1 MSEPVKASTRT
12 GTRKL
17 IMGNHAVSYAVL
29 LSRVQVIAAYP
40 ITPQTQVVE
49 MLSEMCGDGRL
60 AARFLKVESEH
71 SALASIIGAASTGVR
86 AFTATSSQG
95 LALMHELIHWTAGSR
110 LPMVMANANRALA
123 PGWSIWADQL
133 DALSQR
139 DTGWL
144 QIYCES
150 NQEILDMTIL
160 SYRLAE
166 AISLPVMVVYDAF
179 ILSHTSEP
187 VYIPD
192 QEAVDALLPPL
203 QSRARLDTRNPVAFG
218 ALTSPDYYY
227 EFRYMIQEAH
237 VRALSLFDQ
246 LGADFGE
253 AVGRRYRALEPN
265 YCDGAEL
272 VLVTAG
278 ALTSTARLALEQ
290 LRSRGEKVGLLKLR
304 LFRPFPA
311 QAVRSALAGVSRVA
325 VIDRNLAAGCG
336 GIFGQEVRAA
346 LYDGEEHPLVFNY
359 VAGLGGRDV
368 TVTDYLAMADD
379 ARKRSPQDEHI
390 IYHGLKPE
398 NLDVF

>member
-1 MSEPVKASTRT
+1 MSEPATGTKVK
-12 GTRKL
+12 GTRKV
-17 IMGNHAVSYAVL
+17 IMGNHAVSYGVR

-49 MLSEMCGDGRL
+49 MLSEMCGDGTL
-60 AARFLKVESEH
+60 PARFLKVESEH

-86 AFTATSSQG
+86 SFTATSSQG

-110 LPMVMANANRALA
+110 LPVVMANVNRALG

-144 QIYCES
+144 QLYCES

-187 VYIPD
+187 VCIPE
-192 QEAVDALLPPL
+192 QEAVDAFLPPL
-203 QSRARLDTRNPVAFG
+203 QSPARLDTRNPVALG
-218 ALTSPDYYY
+218 GLTAPDYYY
-227 EFRYMIQEAH
+227 EFRYMMQQAH
-237 VRALSLFDQ
+237 VRALSLFDR
-246 LGADFGE
+246 FGSE
-253 AVGRRYRALEPN
+253 FDEHIGRRYQVLEPID
-265 YCDGAEL
+265 CDGAEL
-272 VLVTAG
+272 ILVTAG
-278 ALTSTARLALEQ
+278 ALSSTARLAVEQ

-304 LFRPFPA
+304 LVRPFPA
-311 QAVRSALAGVSRVA
+311 QAVRSALAGASRVA
-325 VIDRNLAAGCG
+325 VIDRNLAAGLG

-346 LYDGEEHPLVFNY
+346 LYDGQEHPLVFNY

-368 TVTDYLAMADD
+368 TVDDYLAMAGD
-379 ARKRSPQDEHI
+379 ARKREPGDEHI
-390 IYHGLKPE
+390 VYHGLKRE
-398 NLDVF
+398 NLDAL